1 MKSMV
6 QTSLGIKGR
15 KVTETNEMLATA
27 ELKSK
32 RASVSYLLKEG
43 AGSSNL

>member
-1 MKSMV
+1 MV

-15 KVTETNEMLATA
+15 KVTETHEVPATT

-32 RASVSYLLKEG
+32 RASVSYLLKGG